1 MPFLFGEL
9 IGSMVDPLVVE
20 LGYGET
26 GLQKVELARTM
37 HRPFR
42 I

>member
-9 IGSMVDPLVVE
+9 IYSIVDLLVVE

-26 GLQKVELARTM
+26 GLQKVELARSM
-37 HRPFR
+37 
-42 I
+42 

>member
-9 IGSMVDPLVVE
+9 ICSIIDLLVVE

-26 GLQKVELARTM
+26 GLQKVELART
-37 HRPFR
+37 